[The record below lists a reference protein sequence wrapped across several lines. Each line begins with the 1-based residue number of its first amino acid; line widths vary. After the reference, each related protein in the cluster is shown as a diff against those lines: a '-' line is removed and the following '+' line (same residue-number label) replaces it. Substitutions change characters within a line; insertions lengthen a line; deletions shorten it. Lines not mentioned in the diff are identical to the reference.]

1 MREIALI
8 ATFGALGALARYGT
22 NVLAARL
29 LGDGFAFGT
38 LAVNVVGC
46 FLLGLVVAVANQ
58 QVPNHALWRAAL
70 GVGFLGALTTFSTFG
85 FETFVFL
92 EKQRYALAALNISAN
107 LLIGLLCVW
116 AGMAL
121 GRAISALVV

>member
-22 NVLAARL
+22 SVLAARL

-38 LAVNVVGC
+38 LAVNLVGC
-46 FLLGLVVAVANQ
+46 FLIGLLMQVANEN
-58 QVPNHALWRAAL
+58 VPNHVQWRAAL

-85 FETFVFL
+85 METFALL
-92 EKQRYALAALNISAN
+92 ERQRFALAALNVGTN
-107 LLIGLLCVW
+107 LIVGLLCVW
-116 AGMAL
+116 AGVTL
-121 GRAISALVV
+121 GRMVSS